1 MLCDEQNIYHK
12 HEQAIRKIQTVSN
25 WDVNMYNF
33 KEGQITNK
41 RELVTEIMAHIQFAF
56 EAFPSRPES
65 WIPALRL
72 SYLSSVFQHSC
83 LIWYFSLDLAGS
95 SDCSQIQA
103 GLTK

>member
-1 MLCDEQNIYHK
+1 MLRDEQNIYHK
-12 HEQAIRKIQTVSN
+12 HEQAIREIQIVSN
-25 WDVNMYNF
+25 CNVNTYNF
-33 KEGQITNK
+33 KERQITTK

-83 LIWYFSLDLAGS
+83 LMWYFSLDLAGS
-95 SDCSQIQA
+95 SDYSQIQA
-103 GLTK
+103 GLMK